1 MTDLI
6 DKYTKNIQIPRDYA
20 NHIVYGGILGLALLP
35 FVGNL
40 YALIVVFIISV
51 SKKIFDYFKERESIK
66 MCVIKSFVTAFYP
79 LMFYIVLRIANVH

>member
-1 MTDLI
+1 MTDII
-6 DKYTKNIQIPRDYA
+6 DKYTKNIQIPQAYA

-35 FVGNL
+35 FIGSL

-51 SKKIFDYFKERESIK
+51 SKKIFDYFKEKESLK

-79 LMFYIVLRIANVH
+79 FAIYIIITFYK

>member
-6 DKYTKNIQIPRDYA
+6 DKYTKNIQIPQAYA

-35 FVGNL
+35 FIGSL

-51 SKKIFDYFKERESIK
+51 SKKIFDYFKEKESLK

-79 LMFYIVLRIANVH
+79 FAIYVIVTFYKGS

>member
-1 MTDLI
+1 MIDLI

-35 FVGNL
+35 FVSSL

-51 SKKIFDYFKERESIK
+51 SKKIFDYFKEKESIK

-79 LMFYIVLRIANVH
+79 FAIYIILRFYN